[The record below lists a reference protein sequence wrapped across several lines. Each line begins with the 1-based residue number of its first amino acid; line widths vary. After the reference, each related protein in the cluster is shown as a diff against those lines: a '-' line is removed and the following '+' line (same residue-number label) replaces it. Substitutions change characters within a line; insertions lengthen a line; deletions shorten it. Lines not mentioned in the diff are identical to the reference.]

1 MCKRH
6 VETSQS
12 TNVTVI
18 ILRCRTHSRL
28 GRKSGYFKR
37 WLEYSNEF
45 EALKASEKLNIVL
58 LSWERT
64 CWTTLIQSCDEKR
77 RCGRC
82 SCWTLSSG
90 TENWLNQRHL
100 ETPQTMPVYCFKESF
115 ISWTNWIKRKLNSMQ
130 SKELF
135 ACSSG
140 RSTLQRG
147 KRYSKKQNIHL
158 PKNVRGTQREYNT
171 KPLKHSIVKCI
182 LVFKR

>member
-18 ILRCRTHSRL
+18 ILRCRTYSRL

-77 RCGRC
+77 VVDVVHVG
-82 SCWTLSSG
+82 
-90 TENWLNQRHL
+90 H
-100 ETPQTMPVYCFKESF
+100 
-115 ISWTNWIKRKLNSMQ
+115 
-130 SKELF
+130 
-135 ACSSG
+135 
-140 RSTLQRG
+140 
-147 KRYSKKQNIHL
+147 
-158 PKNVRGTQREYNT
+158 
-171 KPLKHSIVKCI
+171 
-182 LVFKR
+182 